1 MAERLEDSGLSS
13 QQSRAV
19 IEAIANSIEKFSVTP
34 VRLSAEF
41 ERHGESMKKY
51 IDQGL
56 DRVHERFDLV
66 NKKFELVDKK
76 FDLVID
82 RFGLVD
88 KKFGLVDEKFGGVNE
103 KFDGVYGRLDR
114 LESLMKTAIG
124 WQIASLTLFAGTL
137 TGLVGVLAVRLL

>member
-1 MAERLEDSGLSS
+1 MAERLEDSGLNS

-34 VRLSAEF
+34 GRLSAEL
-41 ERHGESMKKY
+41 ERHGESMKKH
-51 IDQGL
+51 IDHGL
-56 DRVHERFDLV
+56 DRVHERIDLVSEKFDLV
-66 NKKFELVDKK
+66 NKKF
-76 FDLVID
+76 DLMN
-82 RFGLVD
+82 

>member
-1 MAERLEDSGLSS
+1 MRQVVGEIDSMAERLEDSGLNS

-34 VRLSAEF
+34 ERLSAEF

-56 DRVHERFDLV
+56 DRVHDKFDLV
-66 NKKFELVDKK
+66 NKKF
-76 FDLVID
+76 DLVND
-82 RFGLVD
+82 KFGLVD
-88 KKFGLVDEKFGGVNE
+88 KKFSVVDEKFE
-103 KFDGVYGRLDR
+103 GVYGRLDR